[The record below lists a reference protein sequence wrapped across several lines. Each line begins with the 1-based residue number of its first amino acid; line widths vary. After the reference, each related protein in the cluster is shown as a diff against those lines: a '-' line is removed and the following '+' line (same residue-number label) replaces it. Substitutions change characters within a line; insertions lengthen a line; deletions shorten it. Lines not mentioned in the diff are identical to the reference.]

1 MLGKCCTT
9 ELQPSPCPLIFLLSK
24 GDLLGKQ
31 NYTLR
36 GELAVPVKM
45 ASQEAV
51 GLGFYP
57 VGWGYSVV
65 RN

>member
-1 MLGKCCTT
+1 
-9 ELQPSPCPLIFLLSK
+9 
-24 GDLLGKQ
+24 
-31 NYTLR
+31 LR